1 MLLLVFLPILME
13 CLAGTARSATL
24 ALSIIDSKP
33 KDSSASISLLKR
45 VKKKAAILLNTDSQI
60 VLKKVCVNIRQDLRV
75 G

>member
-1 MLLLVFLPILME
+1 ME